1 MKQRTLWLTALV
13 SLLLLSQTAAA
24 AESGVLNSVAD
35 DFLEASSKWAGIIG
49 NYATWLFWTLATIS
63 LVWTFGFMAL
73 RKADISEFFAEFIR
87 FSIFTGFYLW
97 LLENG
102 PQYAMDI
109 IDSMRSIGAE
119 AGGLKKLNPSTPI
132 DIAFDILERSF
143 KSLSRWAP
151 IDSLAIVLVSLITL
165 VCLATVAANVLL
177 SLVSA
182 WIMAY
187 AGMFVLGFGGSR
199 WTSDIA
205 IGYFRTVA
213 GIALKL
219 MTMTLMVGI
228 AMSVVD
234 KNLEQIKNGAEISD
248 LLTICVVSLVLA
260 LLIHSV
266 PNLIAGLIP
275 GGGGAAAA
283 TGSFSAGA
291 VTGAAIGATSTAASV
306 VSSVASGGASLAANL
321 AGGAQSIYSAFKSAQ
336 SNVSSGTDIASRMVG
351 SLGGDGSGGMAGAG
365 GSPMSAA
372 MGLASAAFGGA
383 NGGSASAA
391 ASMLSS
397 GGQTSGGDSAG
408 ASSASDSG
416 GSMAQASD
424 TSSGITSAS
433 GGGAGG
439 SQTVASGGGQNGGS
453 ANSAAPSSKM
463 GAAGRIALDMGA
475 NLVAGAG
482 RMAQSRID
490 QTMGGKLAAEISNP
504 GSSSKNSNLDTG
516 SASRSFDPASEVAAY
531 RDSKQENS

>member
-1 MKQRTLWLTALV
+1 MRQCTLWLSALV

-24 AESGVLNSVAD
+24 AESGVLNSVSD
-35 DFLEASSKWAGIIG
+35 GFLEASSEWAKTISV
-49 NYATWLFWTLATIS
+49 YATWLFWTLATIS

-73 RKADISEFFAEFIR
+73 RKADIGEFFAEFIR

-109 IDSMRSIGAE
+109 INSMRTIGAE
-119 AGGLKKLNPSTPI
+119 ASGLKELNPSTPVS
-132 DIAFDILERSF
+132 IAFDILERSF
-143 KSLSRWAP
+143 KDLTAWKP
-151 IDSLAIVLVSLITL
+151 IDSLAIVLIGLIIL
-165 VCLATVAANVLL
+165 VCLATVAANILL

-199 WTSDIA
+199 WTSEIA
-205 IGYFRTVA
+205 LGYFRTVA

-228 AMSVVD
+228 ALSVVD
-234 KNLEQIKNGAEISD
+234 KNLEQIKYGASIND

-291 VTGAAIGATSTAASV
+291 VTGAAIGAASTAASV

-321 AGGAQSIYSAFKSAQ
+321 AGGAQSMYSAFKSAQ

-351 SLGGDGSGGMAGAG
+351 SLGGGGSGGMAGAA

-372 MGLASAAFGGA
+372 MGLASAASGGA
-383 NGGSASAA
+383 DGGAASAA
-391 ASMLSS
+391 TSMLSA
-397 GGQTSGGDSAG
+397 GGQASGSDSAG
-408 ASSASDSG
+408 ASGASDGG

-424 TSSGITSAS
+424 TSSGTTSAS

-439 SQTVASGGGQNGGS
+439 SLTVASGGGQNGGS
-453 ANSAAPSSKM
+453 ANSAASSSKM
-463 GAAGRIALDMGA
+463 GTAGRIAMDMGA
-475 NLVAGAG
+475 NLVSGMG